1 MAEVARHATLA
12 EQLPRQGQA
21 LWLPGRAPLAPAGC
35 SPMLLPAVSAQSKG
49 GEQGE
54 GVTAHKSRCC

>member
-1 MAEVARHATLA
+1 MAKVARLATLA
-12 EQLPRQGQA
+12 GQPPRQGQP
-21 LWLPGRAPLAPAGC
+21 LWLPSRAPLAPAGC

-54 GVTAHKSRCC
+54 GFTAHKSRCC

>member
-1 MAEVARHATLA
+1 MAEVARHAMPA
-12 EQLPRQGQA
+12 GQPPGQGQP
-21 LWLPGRAPLAPAGC
+21 LWLPGRAPLAWAGC

-54 GVTAHKSRCC
+54 GFTARKSRCC